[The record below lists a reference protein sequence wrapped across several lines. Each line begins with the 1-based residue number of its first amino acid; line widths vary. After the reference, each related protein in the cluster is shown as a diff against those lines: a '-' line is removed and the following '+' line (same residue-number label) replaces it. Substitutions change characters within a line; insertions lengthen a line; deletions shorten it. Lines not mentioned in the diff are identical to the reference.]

1 MRVARRVGLPPRIGD
16 VEWVALALL
25 AAAVVAG
32 TVFVATG
39 RLDPDP
45 LSEPTST
52 RPPLGL
58 PDEPGSEDV
67 DRLRLGTTVYGYATE
82 DVDTALEARRT
93 RLAEQE
99 RELAE
104 QGVERAEEPAEER
117 AEAPAEERA
126 EDRADDA
133 RERVKEADRVH
144 PDA

>member
-1 MRVARRVGLPPRIGD
+1 

-25 AAAVVAG
+25 AAAVVTG
-32 TVFVATG
+32 TVLVATG
-39 RLDPDP
+39 RVEPDL

-52 RPPLGL
+52 HPPLGL

-67 DRLRLGTTVYGYATE
+67 DRLRLGTAVYGYAVE

-93 RLAEQE
+93 RLAAQE

-104 QGVERAEEPAEER
+104 RDGH
-117 AEAPAEERA
+117 
-126 EDRADDA
+126 
-133 RERVKEADRVH
+133 VH

>member
-1 MRVARRVGLPPRIGD
+1 M
-16 VEWVALALL
+16 EWVALALL

-32 TVFVATG
+32 TVLVATG
-39 RLDPDP
+39 RLEPDL

-58 PDEPGSEDV
+58 PDAPGSEDV
-67 DRLRLGTTVYGYATE
+67 DRLRLGTSVYGYAAE

-104 QGVERAEEPAEER
+104 QNGEPAEQTSELP
-117 AEAPAEERA
+117 AQQHAEE
-126 EDRADDA
+126 
-133 RERVKEADRVH
+133 ERDSHVH

>member
-1 MRVARRVGLPPRIGD
+1 M
-16 VEWVALALL
+16 EWVALALL

-32 TVFVATG
+32 TVLVATG
-39 RLDPDP
+39 RLEPDP
-45 LSEPTST
+45 LSDPTST

-67 DRLRLGTTVYGYATE
+67 DRLRLGTAVYGYAAD

-99 RELAE
+99 RELSERQGELAE
-104 QGVERAEEPAEER
+104 RQGELAERQGELAEER
-117 AEAPAEERA
+117 A
-126 EDRADDA
+126 DDA
-133 RERVKEADRVH
+133 PDRVKEADRVH

>member
-1 MRVARRVGLPPRIGD
+1 MRVARRAALPPRIGD

-32 TVFVATG
+32 TVLVATG
-39 RLDPDP
+39 RLEPDP

-58 PDEPGSEDV
+58 PDEPGSADV
-67 DRLRLGTTVYGYATE
+67 DRLRLGTAVYGYAAD

-99 RELAE
+99 RELADLE
-104 QGVERAEEPAEER
+104 GEPADEQREPADERHDREER
-117 AEAPAEERA
+117 
-126 EDRADDA
+126 DRH
-133 RERVKEADRVH
+133 VH